1 MAKTAVVKARVD
13 AAMLVAL
20 DEVVAASVGDRSD
33 HVRKAVEEY
42 VRIRREQ
49 AQMAVA
55 DAHNPQL
62 SAPRGACPE
71 TGANGA
77 GMGGDDE

>member
-1 MAKTAVVKARVD
+1 MFEILAGAMTMAKTAVVKARVD

-42 VRIRREQ
+42 VRRYGRRGDGL
-49 AQMAVA
+49 AIGVDDDGVGMDTVV
-55 DAHNPQL
+55 
-62 SAPRGACPE
+62 C
-71 TGANGA
+71 A
-77 GMGGDDE
+77 GEV